1 MAEILG
7 IHWKSVQEKQQN
19 IWKYCTCQHKQ
30 FSHAHLAYT
39 CIDLGYVQKKQMKAK
54 AFHVVF
60 FTHVHDC
67 SSWGKQEELALVT
80 LVGGKGVLEALWME
94 EFTLTFFGDNNGL
107 W

>member
-39 CIDLGYVQKKQMKAK
+39 CIDLAYVQKKQMKAK
-54 AFHVVF
+54 AFHVF
-60 FTHVHDC
+60 FLLMCMTA
-67 SSWGKQEELALVT
+67 ALE
-80 LVGGKGVLEALWME
+80 GNKK
-94 EFTLTFFGDNNGL
+94 NYP
-107 W
+107 